1 VPTID
6 ANDFGEMV
14 GTLRFA
20 HPTIYAGFPPSHAS
34 TSAALRSGGNTG

>member
-6 ANDFGEMV
+6 TNDFGEMV

-20 HPTIYAGFPPSHAS
+20 HPTKIYPPAHTSS
-34 TSAALRSGGNTG
+34 T